1 MEGGRRASGRL
12 RPRPGDPTAASP
24 GTEAEP
30 GALFGSCRGG
40 AGKDPAGKPAWWG
53 EGAQT

>member
-12 RPRPGDPTAASP
+12 RPRPGDPRAASP

-30 GALFGSCRGG
+30 GALSGSCRGG